1 MNKETDIHNAVLLA
15 LSVRF
20 HPDGIFWRQNAGR
33 VRTERGVFV
42 SLGPTGISDVVGL
55 VLGMPVFVEV
65 KTDKGTQR
73 KGQKAF
79 QVAVERAGGLY
90 LVARSAEQA
99 VAGVIAGLR
108 ARGLLPVAQS

>member
-1 MNKETDIHNAVLLA
+1 MNRETDIHNAVLLA
-15 LSVRF
+15 LSKRF

-65 KTDKGTQR
+65 KTDKGAQR
-73 KGQKAF
+73 KGQRAF
-79 QVAVERAGGLY
+79 QAAVEKAGGLY

-99 VAGVIAGLR
+99 VDGVIAGLR
-108 ARGLLPVAQS
+108 ARGLLPATHA